1 MARQRET
8 TYTGIMG
15 ELRRSLD
22 AFIAN
27 AGELGHLEVQRNRV
41 AGLLDRAHDIAH
53 QQSAVTATRQ
63 ELSKQLR
70 QVIQEA
76 QRALA
81 VLRAAVRDFYGPR
94 SEKLAE
100 FGLQPFRGRKPKTE
114 APAIEQKA
122 AAATPPAGSPDR

>member
-15 ELRRSLD
+15 DLRRSLD

-27 AGELGHLEVQRNRV
+27 AGELSHLEVQRNRV
-41 AGLLDRAHDIAH
+41 GGLLDRAFDIAR
-53 QQSAVTATRQ
+53 QQAALTAGRQ

-70 QVIQEA
+70 VVIQEA
-76 QRALA
+76 HRAMA
-81 VLRAAVRDFYGPR
+81 VLRMAARDHYGPR

-114 APAIEQKA
+114 EPAIEPTA
-122 AAATPPAGSPDR
+122 PAPTTSDR